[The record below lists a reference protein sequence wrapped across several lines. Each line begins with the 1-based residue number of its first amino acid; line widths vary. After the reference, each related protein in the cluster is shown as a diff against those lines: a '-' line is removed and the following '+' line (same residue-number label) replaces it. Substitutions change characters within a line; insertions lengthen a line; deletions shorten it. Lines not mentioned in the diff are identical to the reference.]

1 MWKKREDEKLPASS
15 GGTES
20 STMSPATPAIPSPA
34 ARTAVSAFGE
44 VAKIGKSVSIK
55 GELSGSEDLYIDGE
69 VQGSIDLQGNGLTLG
84 PNGRVRAN
92 IRAKSVVIHGKID
105 GNVHGSERVELKS
118 SAIVVGDIATKRIA
132 IEEGGFLRGKV
143 ELTREETR
151 ADAAAHPKPPAASP
165 SSPALSSTAAIAPA
179 AGERKK

>member
-1 MWKKREDEKLPASS
+1 
-15 GGTES
+15 
-20 STMSPATPAIPSPA
+20 
-34 ARTAVSAFGE
+34 
-44 VAKIGKSVSIK
+44 
-55 GELSGSEDLYIDGE
+55 
-69 VQGSIDLQGNGLTLG
+69 
-84 PNGRVRAN
+84 
-92 IRAKSVVIHGKID
+92 
-105 GNVHGSERVELKS
+105 VHGSERVELKS